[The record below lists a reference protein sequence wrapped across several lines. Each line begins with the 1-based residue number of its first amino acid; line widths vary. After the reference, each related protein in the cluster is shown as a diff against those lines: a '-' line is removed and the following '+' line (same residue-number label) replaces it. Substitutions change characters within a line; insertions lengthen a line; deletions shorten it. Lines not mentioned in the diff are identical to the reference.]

1 MNKLNTREE
10 LTAFRK
16 VCEEAL
22 KCETKQI
29 LVCGGTGCV
38 AGGSLD
44 IFAKLK
50 ELLEEKNIPVEV
62 ERRTPWRR
70 GRHEEERMPWI
81 L

>member
-50 ELLEEKNIPVEV
+50 ELLEEFRDTQQIRDALAKQLGNDVM
-62 ERRTPWRR
+62 
-70 GRHEEERMPWI
+70 G
-81 L
+81 